1 MGTNNTSNA
10 TPDQSAATTPSSRSP
25 DPAALRL
32 GHIHG
37 VVVQVRDLER
47 SLAFYRDVLGFRV
60 DENDGMPAMLRVAG
74 EGVPTLALSET
85 GFCRVAHAGFLVCV
99 TGSSTHHSGCDRA
112 ARAQVFI
119 TGGFD
124 FDMVTFALDASTG
137 AGQWASAC
145 RGHGISLAVGPVTG
159 TVFVTGCGRRAAS
172 AVDCITIAYRG

>member
-60 DENDGMPAMLRVAG
+60 DENDGTLAMLRVAG
-74 EGVPTLALSET
+74 ESVPTLALTEIGSRAIHYLGGT
-85 GFCRVAHAGFLVCV
+85 GVARVGWEVQ
-99 TGSSTHHSGCDRA
+99 SSAD
-112 ARAQVFI
+112 
-119 TGGFD
+119 
-124 FDMVTFALDASTG
+124 LDV
-137 AGQWASAC
+137 AGQ
-145 RGHGISLAVGPVTG
+145 RLEQHGVRYDRSHAEPVDHLYTSDPDGLAVILL
-159 TVFVTGCGRRAAS
+159 
-172 AVDCITIAYRG
+172 AVDNLGDSPPLARLIART